1 MEDLVLGWRTL
12 LLMLVSVHLLI
23 AAGFLLRRQHER
35 RANTYLVLLL
45 VVAVGHFTPQMIG
58 FAGFYD
64 RWPQLSYTPFALDW
78 FLGPLVWAYA
88 WSLTREDIPPP
99 GHWLWLPG
107 FLELGYGLVMMVQS
121 EATKAWWSEH
131 IHRPY
136 IANLEDTGGLL
147 ALIVALILSWRHYQR
162 YRSWLK
168 DHSSAA
174 SEFDPRWLGAFLVA
188 MGVLITAIGINEAAI
203 IVFGSLTYIQQYPV
217 YIAAGAVFYVL
228 ALGALL
234 QQREAF
240 PKMQA
245 GDAQL
250 DEQEQETESSG
261 RDWTAEAVGLRQRIL
276 AENWHLEPRLT
287 APDLARRLA
296 TNETYLSRMVNL
308 GAGQNFNRFIN
319 TIRVEAVQAELAGGA
334 EDVLRAA
341 LDCGFN
347 SKATFNRVFRD
358 ITGMTPAAYRAQQEQ
373 PIAPGE

>member
-1 MEDLVLGWRTL
+1 MNELVLGWRTL
-12 LLMLVSVHLLI
+12 LLLLVSVHLLI
-23 AAGFLLRRQHER
+23 AAAFLLRRQHER

-64 RWPQLSYTPFALDW
+64 RWPQLSFTPFALDW

-88 WSLTREDIPPP
+88 WSLTRDDAPPP

-107 FLELGYGLVMMVQS
+107 FVELGYGLVMMVQDG
-121 EATKAWWSEH
+121 ATKAWWSEH

-136 IANLEDTGGLL
+136 IAHLEDSGGLI
-147 ALIVALILSWRHYQR
+147 ALIIALVLSWLHYQR
-162 YRSWLK
+162 YRAWLK

-188 MGVLITAIGINEAAI
+188 MGVLIAAIGINEAAI
-203 IVFGSLTYIQQYPV
+203 LLFGPLSYFQQYPV
-217 YIAAGAVFYVL
+217 YIAAGAIFYVL

-240 PKMQA
+240 PKMPTA
-245 GDAQL
+245 DMSDGAP
-250 DEQEQETESSG
+250 ESEPAG
-261 RDWTAEAVGLRQRIL
+261 RDWAGEAADLRQRIL
-276 AENWHLEPRLT
+276 AEDWHLEPRLT
-287 APDLARRLA
+287 APELARRLA

-319 TIRVEAVQAELAGGA
+319 TIRVEAVQRELAGGA

-341 LDCGFN
+341 LACGFN

-358 ITGMTPAAYRAQQEQ
+358 ITGMTPAAYRARQGVDT
-373 PIAPGE
+373 PSGD